1 MLNPKYTENSAIGFS
16 GPKSFPLAP
25 ALKFIPLVQHC
36 DRVPPLPLQQSAERS
51 FPPGEEKPLLVL
63 FFLL

>member
-1 MLNPKYTENSAIGFS
+1 MLNPKYVENTAVEFS

-25 ALKFIPLVQHC
+25 ALKFILLAQHC
-36 DRVPPLPLQQSAERS
+36 DSVPPLLLQQSAENC

-63 FFLL
+63 FFFL